1 MVRIE
6 SMAARHLQAKTFSPL
21 QPAKFPGTLPSMSEP
36 PNDPVLYAS
45 CSPELLADARCA
57 AKANEQTLGG
67 FIRLAVQ
74 KAIGKPADSPVQKK
88 VLARRKRRA

>member
-1 MVRIE
+1 MQTAFR
-6 SMAARHLQAKTFSPL
+6 S
-21 QPAKFPGTLPSMSEP
+21 GTLQSMSDLTE
-36 PNDPVLYAS
+36 PVLYAR
-45 CSPELLADARCA
+45 CSQELYDSAKAA

-67 FIRLAVQ
+67 FVRLAVQ